1 MQNLVPVKDE
11 DQKYLEGEEPQ
22 IQPRD
27 SAISSASYLTYKTA
41 ISENDGANN
50 DQTVDNHEMDSESCK
65 KQELQDLKSKLVKLK
80 EGKVLKKE
88 NDGLSQEKEQL

>member
-11 DQKYLEGEEPQ
+11 DQKLDEEPQ

-41 ISENDGANN
+41 ISDCNGFQN
-50 DQTVDNHEMDSESCK
+50 DQQIEHQEVDAES
-65 KQELQDLKSKLVKLK
+65 S
-80 EGKVLKKE
+80 
-88 NDGLSQEKEQL
+88 